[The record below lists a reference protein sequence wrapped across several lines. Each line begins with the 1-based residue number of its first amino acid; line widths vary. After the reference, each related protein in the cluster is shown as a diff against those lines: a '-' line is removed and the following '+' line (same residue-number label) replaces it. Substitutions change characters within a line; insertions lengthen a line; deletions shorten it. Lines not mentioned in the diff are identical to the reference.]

1 MPGTKKT
8 SPLTPN
14 NTPLPDAGTIYA
26 DVIVPLALRQTYTFS
41 VPEEYV
47 PSLEPGLRV
56 EVQFGKNK
64 HYTGIVRR
72 LHGKAPGHKVKPIL
86 SVIDVAPLLTPAQL
100 QLWDWMASYYA
111 CTLGEVMNAG
121 LPSHL
126 KLTSETIITLGP
138 LFSDD
143 AAQLDDQEYLIVEAL
158 TLQQQLTL
166 KDVRDILQVKTV
178 YPVIRR
184 LLDRRIVFLQEELQ
198 ERYRPKVVNCVRFSP
213 AYRTEQEQVA
223 AFELVSR
230 SELQTA
236 VLVEFFQVVRQQP
249 FVRRADLTKRTG
261 ATDSVIK
268 ALVKK
273 GIFELYER
281 EVSRIGG
288 GEEDTISAQPMSEQ
302 QIGALAQV
310 RGLLVEKKP
319 VLIHGVTG
327 SGKTRVYLELMQEV
341 IDAGQQVLY
350 LLPEIALTGQI
361 VKRLQTVLGDKI
373 TVYHSRLNNMERVEI
388 WQAVLAGK
396 TSVVGPRSALFLPF
410 SQLGLVV
417 IDEEHDP
424 SYKQQEP
431 NPRYNGRDVA
441 VYLAHLHGA
450 KTLLGTATPSLE
462 SWENARRGKYGL
474 VSMHERF
481 GGLALPEVVLADARE
496 DDGKGNHH
504 PFFTPTLL
512 REIKATLERGEQVI
526 LFQNRRGFAPVYFCP
541 TCNYTVQ
548 CVNCD
553 VSLTYHKYQH
563 RLRCHCCGYVLSPP
577 DSCPACAHPSMQL
590 GGTGTEKIED
600 ELKIFLPEARMGRM
614 DLDTV
619 RGKDALAN
627 LLASFEAGDL
637 DILVGTQMV
646 TKGLDFE
653 RVGLVGIISADQL
666 LRFPDFRA
674 DERAFH
680 LMTQV
685 AGRAGRKHR
694 RGKVII
700 QAYDRQHPVLTDV
713 LNNDWQNF
721 IERESRHRQETGF
734 PPYRRMIHL
743 QLRHPKRHVVEEAAK
758 LLGSW
763 LAHALGDCVSQ
774 PFEPSVARLRTNYLQ
789 ELVVRLQP
797 DPVAVQ
803 RVKSIVTRAVDKLGV
818 TEGLSGVK
826 VAVDVDPY

>member
-1 MPGTKKT
+1 MPPAAP
-8 SPLTPN
+8 SAIPS
-14 NTPLPDAGTIYA
+14 AGTIYA

-41 VPEEYV
+41 VPEELV
-47 PSLEPGLRV
+47 VALEPGLRV

-72 LHGKAPGHKVKPIL
+72 LHGEAPGHKVKPIL
-86 SVIDVAPLLTPAQL
+86 SVIDVVPLLTPAQL

-158 TLQQQLTL
+158 TIQQQLTL

-198 ERYRPKVVNCVRFSP
+198 ERYRPKVVHCVRFSP
-213 AYRTEQEQVA
+213 AYRTEKEQVA
-223 AFELVSR
+223 AFELVAR
-230 SELQTA
+230 SEQQTA

-310 RGLLVEKKP
+310 RGLLAEKKP

-496 DDGKGNHH
+496 DDGKGTHH

-600 ELKIFLPEARMGRM
+600 ELKIFLPDARMGRM

-700 QAYDRQHPVLTDV
+700 QAYDRQHPVLIDV
-713 LNNDWQNF
+713 LNNDWNNF

-763 LAHALGDCVSQ
+763 LAHALGDRVSQ

-797 DPVAVQ
+797 DPVEVQ

>member
-1 MPGTKKT
+1 M
-8 SPLTPN
+8 TPN